1 MKQIDLAKKINVTR
15 QTLKNWEKTI
25 PELIKLINMGI
36 AADREYLN
44 FYELFPSSPNG
55 FFMLHDFYIDF
66 YMRFI
71 NYFRQNISNPRHV
84 YNENNIDI
92 NSTFI
97 YYSFEN
103 NINNL
108 FDKKFRR
115 DENIDDNLLSNFSR
129 MEFQKPLCNIDID
142 LSSYILR
149 NTLDDFETLIRD
161 SMYQH
166 KLNQDLFLYSMYFAT
181 TYLIYKLEPSLTFSE
196 KSNKQKM
203 IFDTIGIDTYKKND
217 SNEGQDQI
225 FRKYLEYR
233 DLYVKKNIDQIKDE
247 LILHATN
254 DFYIPAYYEKYYNKE
269 K

>member
-1 MKQIDLAKKINVTR
+1 MLH
-15 QTLKNWEKTI
+15 
-25 PELIKLINMGI
+25 
-36 AADREYLN
+36 N
-44 FYELFPSSPNG
+44 FYT
-55 FFMLHDFYIDF
+55 DF

-71 NYFRQNISNPRHV
+71 NYFRQNISNPHHV

-103 NINNL
+103 NIANL
-108 FDKKFRR
+108 FDKKFHM
-115 DENIDDNLLSNFSR
+115 DDNFLSNFSR

-166 KLNQDLFLYSMYFAT
+166 KLDQDLFLYSMYFAT
-181 TYLIYKLEPSLTFSE
+181 TYLIYKFEPSLTFTE
-196 KSNKQKM
+196 KSNKRKT
-203 IFDTIGIDTYKKND
+203 IFNAIGIDTYIKNN
-217 SNEGQDQI
+217 SNEGQDKI

-233 DLYVKKNIDQIKDE
+233 DVYVKKNINQIKDE

-254 DFYIPAYYEKYYNKE
+254 DFYIPSYYEKYHNKE

>member
-15 QTLKNWEKTI
+15 QTLKNWEKTK
-25 PELIKLINMGI
+25 PQLIKLINMGL

-44 FYELFPSSPNG
+44 FYELFPSMSNG
-55 FFMLHDFYIDF
+55 FFLLHNFYIDF

-71 NYFRQNISNPRHV
+71 NYFRQNISNPRHI

-103 NINNL
+103 NMDNL
-108 FDKKFRR
+108 FDKEFH
-115 DENIDDNLLSNFSR
+115 IDDTSLPNFSR
-129 MEFQKPLCNIDID
+129 SEFQKPLCSIDID

-161 SMYQH
+161 SMYQK
-166 KLNQDLFLYSMYFAT
+166 KLDQDLFLYSIYFAV
-181 TYLIYKLEPSLTFSE
+181 TYLIYKCEPSLTFSE
-196 KSNKQKM
+196 KSNKRKI
-203 IFDTIGIDTYKKND
+203 IFNIIGINTYREND

-225 FRKYLEYR
+225 FKKYIEYR
-233 DLYVKKNIDQIKDE
+233 DVYVKNNINQIKDE

-254 DFYIPAYYEKYYNKE
+254 DFYIPAYYEKLNHTRQ
-269 K
+269 